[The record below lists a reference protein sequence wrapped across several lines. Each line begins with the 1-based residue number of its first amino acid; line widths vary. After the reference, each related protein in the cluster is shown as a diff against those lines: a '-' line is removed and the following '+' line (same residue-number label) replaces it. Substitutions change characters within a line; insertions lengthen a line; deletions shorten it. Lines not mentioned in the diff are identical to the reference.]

1 MYPVLFELVFGCTTA
16 SMKRTH
22 IPFWLVFFPLLLQ
35 QLTADEIK
43 RPRVFLD
50 KNPRIVAYQL
60 NRLSNEQLL
69 LVERATDHAKYK
81 PVFAAIL
88 NRAGM
93 SRKDR
98 EDALSA
104 LVVLNKSNLVTELL
118 GAVAATA
125 DDDAE
130 ERRVARQLA
139 AMLLQQRETLL
150 RAHQTELAA
159 ATESVNSVLRATGY
173 AGLIVAGEANAA
185 WKASE
190 KSSAAQLDYLQAITL
205 VPQAK
210 TRATLRQ
217 RVATLFDQAATPAVQ
232 LAAIR
237 AFASIPAQEP
247 ENFRLVAS
255 CVRDNALRS
264 TAVRTLLTIPA
275 KFRPREV
282 ANQLVDYFVTYAE
295 DTPAAKRTTD
305 DFIDVMQLTD
315 QLMGLVNAQ
324 AAREYRQRLDAVT
337 VRVVRINTVEEEMR
351 YDLPYFAVEA
361 GREVQVVLHNDDLM
375 PHNLVITVPD
385 ALQEVAL
392 AGAAHG
398 PEPGKFGHP
407 YVPASDKVLFATGM
421 VQPRRQTRLTFT
433 APDTPGEYPF
443 VCTFPRHW
451 MRMYGVMIV
460 VPDLNAWQQAPT
472 KPKDPIGSNRA
483 FIANWKMEDL
493 EDEISAGLRGRS
505 PQIGARIFNEATCAQ
520 CHKFRGQGGA
530 VGPELTDVYK
540 RLKHVDADVLREIL
554 DPSHRIDPKYTVR
567 VVVTDEGQVYSGIVA
582 NEDKD
587 QIALIVNPEAKQP
600 QIIRKDEIDEMVK
613 SSKSMMPKAL
623 LDRFT
628 KDEIFELL
636 SYLKSGGA
644 APSTD

>member
-1 MYPVLFELVFGCTTA
+1 MN
-16 SMKRTH
+16 RTH
-22 IPFWLVFFPLLLQ
+22 IVIWLVLCPLLQ
-35 QLTADEIK
+35 QQSPAEEVK

-69 LVERATDHAKYK
+69 LVERSTDHEKYK

-88 NRAGM
+88 SRAGM

-98 EDALSA
+98 EDALSG
-104 LVVLNKSNLVTELL
+104 LVVLNKSNVVTELL
-118 GAVAATA
+118 GAVAASKVE
-125 DDDAE
+125 DAE
-130 ERRVARQLA
+130 QLRVARQLA
-139 AMLLQQRETLL
+139 AMLLQQRDTLL
-150 RAHQTELAA
+150 RDHRSELVT
-159 ATESVNSVLRATGY
+159 ATTSQNSILRATGY
-173 AGLIVAGEANAA
+173 AGLIVAGSADDA
-185 WKASE
+185 WKAVGTST
-190 KSSAAQLDYLQAITL
+190 SRQLDYLRAITL
-205 VPQAK
+205 VPRAK

-217 RVATLFDQAATPAVQ
+217 RVATLFNGATTPAVQ

-237 AFASIPAQEP
+237 TFATIPAQQQL
-247 ENFRLVAS
+247 NFQLVAS
-255 CVRDNALRS
+255 CVGDDELRAA
-264 TAVRTLLTIPA
+264 AVRTLLAIPA
-275 KFRPREV
+275 EFRKRDV
-282 ANQLVDYFVTYAE
+282 AAKLVDYFVIYAE
-295 DTPAAKRTTD
+295 GTPAAERTTD

-315 QLMGLVNAQ
+315 QLMGLVSPQ
-324 AAREYRQRLDAVT
+324 AARTYRKRLDAVT

-351 YDLPYFAVEA
+351 YDLPFFAVEA

-375 PHNLVITVPD
+375 PHNLVITLPE

-398 PEPGKFGHP
+398 PAPGKFGHP
-407 YVPASDKVLFATGM
+407 YVPDSEKVLFATGM
-421 VQPRRQTRLTFT
+421 VPSHRQARLTFT

-483 FIANWKMEDL
+483 LVENWKMEDL
-493 EDEISAGLRGRS
+493 QDEISAGLRGRS
-505 PQIGARIFNEATCAQ
+505 PKIGARIFTEATCAQ
-520 CHKFRGQGGA
+520 CHKFQGQGGA
-530 VGPELTDVYK
+530 VGPELTDVYQRFK
-540 RLKHVDADVLREIL
+540 QVDADVLREIL
-554 DPSHRIDPKYTVR
+554 DPSHRIDPKYAVR
-567 VVVTDEGQVYSGIVA
+567 VVVTDEGQVFSGIVA
-582 NEDKD
+582 AEDRD

-600 QIIRKDEIDEMVK
+600 RVIKKDEIDEMVK

-636 SYLKSGGA
+636 SYLKSG
-644 APSTD
+644 STATQTD